1 MSYLRKTFDYLDDDY
16 IWSDTSY
23 LDDEY
28 IATEEIDDTYNDSSF
43 DNNNYESGE
52 MWDDGDEYL
61 SDTADDMDS
70 DEDLVNFSDDANHE
84 GYNDN
89 SKDRAFSDDDQ
100 DSYDGGSSG
109 QNATLTDS
117 SDDEEVLGGDDGK
130 SFDANGKSFNIQ
142 VLSFFIAFLIII
154 TMFGVYV
161 AHQTS
166 TRSHF
171 LGKDPLVD
179 IPNTSSCI
187 QQGSTHGDYVIA
199 S

>member
-1 MSYLRKTFDYLDDDY
+1 
-16 IWSDTSY
+16 
-23 LDDEY
+23 
-28 IATEEIDDTYNDSSF
+28 
-43 DNNNYESGE
+43 
-52 MWDDGDEYL
+52 MWDDGDGYL
-61 SDTADDMDS
+61 SYTADDMDS
-70 DEDLVNFSDDANHE
+70 DEDLAYFSDDANHE
-84 GYNDN
+84 GNNDN
-89 SKDRAFSDDDQ
+89 SKDRTFSDDDQ
-100 DSYDGGSSG
+100 ASNDGGSSG

-130 SFDANGKSFNIQ
+130 GFDANGKSFSIQ

-171 LGKDPLVD
+171 PTGNDHLVD
-179 IPNTSSCI
+179 VPNTSSCI